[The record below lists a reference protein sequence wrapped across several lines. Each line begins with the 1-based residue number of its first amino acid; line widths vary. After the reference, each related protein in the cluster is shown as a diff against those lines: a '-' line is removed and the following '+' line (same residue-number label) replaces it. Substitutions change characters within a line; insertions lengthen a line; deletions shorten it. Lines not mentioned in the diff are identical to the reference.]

1 MAIQANDRTK
11 RERVVAILK
20 NYDLD
25 SSAVWDCHGTP
36 VIFHWACERIATKA
50 GIVFSSPEI
59 IDRDTINKTVTLL
72 VSGKVADRVEWS
84 FGEVTKANCQ
94 NAYPWAMA
102 EKRAKDRVTLKFAG
116 LSGEVYSEEEAD
128 EFKGRPPSNDSAK
141 PLPRANVQTD
151 DQLDWD
157 DPITPNA
164 GVIRLNAS
172 KAREVYKPLAERIDQ
187 IMTPEDGAEWAEANK
202 DQVFSLCNE
211 ARHHLRDKYNN
222 HIEDLIIQ
230 RSAA

>member
-50 GIVFSSPEI
+50 GIAFSSPEI

-128 EFKGRPPSNDSAK
+128 AFKQGSPADKSRARKSSAQAKRDGDNERIREMFNTAPSLADLESRWQHVRDND
-141 PLPRANVQTD
+141 LPTLPQSWA
-151 DQLDWD
+151 
-157 DPITPNA
+157 DPIRDA
-164 GVIRLNAS
+164 YEA
-172 KAREVYKPLAERIDQ
+172 ARENLQTLE
-187 IMTPEDGAEWAEANK
+187 
-202 DQVFSLCNE
+202 
-211 ARHHLRDKYNN
+211 
-222 HIEDLIIQ
+222 

>member
-11 RERVVAILK
+11 RDRVVAILK

-50 GIVFSSPEI
+50 GIAFSSPEI

-128 EFKGRPPSNDSAK
+128 AFKQGSPADQPAARKSSAQAK
-141 PLPRANVQTD
+141 RDGDYEDIKAEIEAIKTPDDLKAWGIKNRDRINALPKAFS
-151 DQLDWD
+151 
-157 DPITPNA
+157 DPIRDCYA
-164 GVIRLNAS
+164 AH
-172 KAREVYKPLAERIDQ
+172 
-187 IMTPEDGAEWAEANK
+187 MEDIQSWISETDEEAM
-202 DQVFSLCNE
+202 D
-211 ARHHLRDKYNN
+211 
-222 HIEDLIIQ
+222 

>member
-128 EFKGRPPSNDSAK
+128 AFKQGSPADQSGARKSSAQAK
-141 PLPRANVQTD
+141 RDGDYEDIKAEIEAIKTPDDLKAWGIKNRDRINTLPKAFSAPIRACYPAHMEDIHSSISQTD
-151 DQLDWD
+151 ETA
-157 DPITPNA
+157 I
-164 GVIRLNAS
+164 
-172 KAREVYKPLAERIDQ
+172 AR
-187 IMTPEDGAEWAEANK
+187 T
-202 DQVFSLCNE
+202 
-211 ARHHLRDKYNN
+211 
-222 HIEDLIIQ
+222 
-230 RSAA
+230 AA

>member
-11 RERVVAILK
+11 RDRVVAILK

-25 SSAVWDCHGTP
+25 GSAVWDCHGTP

-128 EFKGRPPSNDSAK
+128 AFKQGSQADQPAARKSAAQAKRDGDNERIREMFNTAPSLADLESRWQHVRDND
-141 PLPRANVQTD
+141 LPTLPQSWA
-151 DQLDWD
+151 
-157 DPITPNA
+157 DPIRDA
-164 GVIRLNAS
+164 YEA
-172 KAREVYKPLAERIDQ
+172 ARENLQTLE
-187 IMTPEDGAEWAEANK
+187 
-202 DQVFSLCNE
+202 
-211 ARHHLRDKYNN
+211 
-222 HIEDLIIQ
+222 

>member
-1 MAIQANDRTK
+1 MAIKANDNTK
-11 RERVVAILK
+11 RDRVLAILK
-20 NYDLD
+20 DYDLD

-50 GIVFSSPEI
+50 GIAFSSPEI

-72 VSGKVADRVEWS
+72 VTGKVGDREEWS

-102 EKRAKDRVTLKFAG
+102 EKRAKDRVILKFAG

-128 EFKGRPPSNDSAK
+128 EFKQATHK
-141 PLPRANVQTD
+141 KPRADVSTD
-151 DQLDWD
+151 DRMDWD
-157 DPITPNA
+157 DIIDPPPGTVRKNA
-164 GVIRLNAS
+164 AQS
-172 KAREVYKPLAERIDQ
+172 RETYKPLSEQ
-187 IMTPEDGAEWAEANK
+187 IAMIQTPEDGQEWVKANAGAIYSMS
-202 DQVFSLCNE
+202 DE
-211 ARHHLRDKYNN
+211 ARHHLREKYDTRIDN
-222 HIEDLIIQ
+222 LIME